1 MICKI
6 SSWPPVWLIFYRPV
20 NKLLTLPH
28 ILTTRG
34 LIIMKL
40 WLDPGWKS
48 WKDLCKIL
56 KDLSKILARSSK
68 NHRKSL
74 QRSWRF
80 LTRSLKIFEDH
91 WWSLTILDKI
101 FQDLSKKTPYYRWIF
116 PRRHEASGYFIYCE
130 TNSPIGFIQIQ
141 NIFRLLNFG
150 GYINSQWENSKF
162 GWKTWLSG
170 KILQIEKNLIMRKP

>member
-1 MICKI
+1 MLKWVAMT
-6 SSWPPVWLIFYRPV
+6 SWNFD
-20 NKLLTLPH
+20 LTLPWLK
-28 ILTTRG
+28 ILKRS
-34 LIIMKL
+34 LQDLKRSFK
-40 WLDPGWKS
+40 DP
-48 WKDLCKIL
+48 CKIL
-56 KDLSKILARSSK
+56 WK

-116 PRRHEASGYFIYCE
+116 PRRDEASGYFIYCK